1 MAHDVFISHS
11 HHDKTAADAACAAL
25 EARGIRCWIAPR
37 DIDPGKDWAE
47 SIVDAIRGAQIM
59 LLVFSRHAN
68 GSNQVKREVERA
80 ASSGKVLLPLRIDD
94 VVPEA
99 SLEYYLGT
107 PHWLD
112 AMTPPLEAHL
122 GRLADACSSLLAVDG
137 SAPRPTSNA
146 PFRPAP
152 PQERGTSPSVLLAVI
167 GSVVAVL
174 AVIGIVSYLLMR
186 PVEIQTTEAA
196 PTQKAQADSPT
207 SVAVAAPP
215 PASTTSTSAG
225 VPGMEPFVGIWQ
237 AHTERL
243 VIDGAGNGHLNYKG
257 CTACATQTDN
267 RVDFTLTSVSNG
279 IAGGNVVSSSD
290 PYYESGMPVSATI
303 TPASPGHF
311 LALTVNGLLQSP
323 LCDVAA
329 QSTNQCGA

>member
-11 HHDKTAADAACAAL
+11 HQDKPAADAACAAL

-68 GSNQVKREVERA
+68 ESTQVKREVERA

-94 VVPEA
+94 VLPA
-99 SLEYYLGT
+99 AALEYYLGT

-112 AMTPPLEAHL
+112 ALTPPLEAHL
-122 GRLADACSSLLAVDG
+122 GRLADACSSLLAVG
-137 SAPRPTSNA
+137 GTKPRPAGNA
-146 PFRPAP
+146 PSRPAP
-152 PQERGTSPSVLLAVI
+152 PREQGTRQSVRWTVI
-167 GSVVAVL
+167 GSVAAVL
-174 AVIGIVSYLLMR
+174 AVVGIVVYLLL
-186 PVEIQTTEAA
+186 PGPSAA
-196 PTQKAQADSPT
+196 PTQTTQAASPT

-215 PASTTSTSAG
+215 TTSTTPTSAG
-225 VPGMEPFVGIWQ
+225 VSGIEPFVGIWQ
-237 AHTERL
+237 AHTERV

-290 PYYESGMPVSATI
+290 AYYQNGMPVSAAI
-303 TPASPGHF
+303 TAASPGH
-311 LALTVNGLLQSP
+311 LLELTVNGLLQSP
-323 LCDVAA
+323 MCDVAA
-329 QSTNQCGA
+329 QASNQCGA